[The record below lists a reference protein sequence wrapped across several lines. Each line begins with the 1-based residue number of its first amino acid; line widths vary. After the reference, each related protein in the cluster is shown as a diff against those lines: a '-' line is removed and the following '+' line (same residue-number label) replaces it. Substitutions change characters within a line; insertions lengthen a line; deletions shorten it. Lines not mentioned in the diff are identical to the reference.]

1 MIFVLPN
8 SDHHRLSLSELIYQ
22 AWLVVVAAVGVQ
34 EDLLAAEV
42 DLGEEVMIEAED
54 MIVDMPLEADIAE
67 DIVVD
72 LGATLHT
79 EISKRRQD
87 GHWHHSNAYEQDD
100 RSMRKVTGPDADESI
115 DLQERDLGTEKQ
127 WQSILLRGMSCDCG
141 KVSRG
146 TKETPF
152 LCSVGTCSAKI
163 VWIT

>member
-1 MIFVLPN
+1 M
-8 SDHHRLSLSELIYQ
+8 
-22 AWLVVVAAVGVQ
+22 GVQ

-127 WQSILLRGMSCDCG
+127 
-141 KVSRG
+141 
-146 TKETPF
+146 
-152 LCSVGTCSAKI
+152 
-163 VWIT
+163 